1 MIEIERKFLPSV
13 HFNLDEIQKIAKTS
27 FEITQGY
34 ICNDA
39 QRTVRIRTKS
49 DKGYITIKGIGND
62 GNVSRF
68 EWEKEIPVDE
78 ANALLQLCKKSIIIK
93 VRYEVLFENHV
104 FEIDIFEGNNKGLI
118 IIELELQS
126 ENEVFEKPVWL
137 GEEVTTDNRYF
148 NSYIS
153 QKPYLEW

>member
-13 HFNLDEIQKIAKTS
+13 HFNLDEIQKIAKKS

-78 ANALLQLCKKSIIIK
+78 ANALLQLCKKSVIIK

-118 IIELELQS
+118 IVELELQS

-153 QKPYLEW
+153 QKPHLEW

>member
-1 MIEIERKFLPSV
+1 MIEIERKFLPSA
-13 HFNLDEIQKIAKTS
+13 HFNLDEIQKLASKS
-27 FEITQGY
+27 FTITQGY
-34 ICNDA
+34 ICDDA

-78 ANALLQLCKKSIIIK
+78 ANALLQLCKKSVIIK

-126 ENEVFEKPVWL
+126 EKEVFEKPVWL